1 MITRYSR
8 PEMRAVWTDENKLKL
23 WLQIELL
30 ASEALVKEGVVPT
43 RDCKKIKVG
52 CAKWFANLPGLVARQ
67 RELEKVLNHDVIAF
81 TTAVAEAINDKAS
94 RWFHFGLTSSD
105 VGDTC
110 YAVQMQQSADL
121 LIADVKKLLPV
132 IARRAWEYKFTPCIG
147 RSHGIHA
154 EPTTFGLKLALMHD
168 EFKRALRRLET
179 AREVVSV
186 GKISG
191 AVGTSAHLSPR
202 VEAYVCKKLGLRP
215 APIATQVVQRDI
227 HAEFQSAMAL
237 VGASIERWTVEFRHL
252 QRTEV
257 LEAEEPFSKGQKG
270 SSAMPHKRN
279 PITWERLTGL
289 ARVLRGNALAAL
301 ENVALWHERDIS
313 HSSVER
319 IIFPDSCTLLDYMF
333 GLLTRLMDGLAVYPE
348 NMKKNLGLSL
358 GMWNSQTV
366 LLALIRKGLTREAA
380 YKLVQ
385 DASMKTWE
393 VKHAGR
399 DDADFVEVL
408 KATPEVA
415 KHFKRGE
422 LEKLCSLAFHF
433 KEVNRRFKRIGAI
446 VIPDNRTKKTKVT
459 KKLET
464 GRFVF
469 FAPSKFHSTARRRPT
484 AGLPPAE
491 MLSPASYNQKTSLA
505 LFVPSRIRLRD
516 ILSRP
521 HFPNRL
527 YACPIRHL
535 LSSPRFHTSP
545 QFSLA

>member
-8 PEMRAVWTDENKLKL
+8 PEMRAIWTDENKLKI

-30 ASEALVKEGVVPT
+30 ASEALVAEGIVPSKDFA
-43 RDCKKIKVG
+43 RIKAG
-52 CAKWFANLPGLVARQ
+52 CDQWFNDLAGLVARQ
-67 RELEKVLNHDVIAF
+67 RELEKTLNHDVIGF
-81 TTAVAEAINDKAS
+81 TTAVAEKINDKAS

-110 YAVQMQQSADL
+110 YAVQMMQSADI
-121 LIADVKKLLPV
+121 LIADTKLLLTA
-132 IARRAWEYKFTPCIG
+132 IARRAKEHKFTPCIG

-168 EFKRALRRLET
+168 EFGRALTRLENV
-179 AREVVSV
+179 RNVVAV

-202 VEAYVCKKLGLRP
+202 VESFVCKKLGLKP

-227 HAEFQSAMAL
+227 HAEFQTVLAL
-237 VGASIERWTVEFRHL
+237 VGASMERWAVEFRHL

-257 LEAEEPFSKGQKG
+257 LEAEEPFTKGQKG

-289 ARVLRGNALAAL
+289 ARVLRGNAVAAL

-333 GLLTRLMDGLAVYPE
+333 GLLTRLMEGIIIYPA

-366 LLALIRKGLTREAA
+366 LLALIKKGLTREDA
-380 YKLVQ
+380 YVLVQ
-385 DASMKTWE
+385 RGAMKTWE

-399 DDADFVEVL
+399 DDADFLEVL
-408 KATPEVA
+408 KTDPEVA
-415 KHFKRGE
+415 KHFKKGE
-422 LEKLCSLAFHF
+422 LEKLCSLDFHF
-433 KEVNRRFKRIGAI
+433 KEVNNRFK
-446 VIPDNRTKKTKVT
+446 
-459 KKLET
+459 KL
-464 GRFVF
+464 
-469 FAPSKFHSTARRRPT
+469 
-484 AGLPPAE
+484 GL
-491 MLSPASYNQKTSLA
+491 
-505 LFVPSRIRLRD
+505 
-516 ILSRP
+516 
-521 HFPNRL
+521 
-527 YACPIRHL
+527 
-535 LSSPRFHTSP
+535 
-545 QFSLA
+545 